1 MFDGLQ
7 SKLSDIFDGL
17 KKRGALKE
25 ADVDAALREIRVA
38 LLEADVAL
46 PVVKDFIDGVRE
58 KAVGQDVLRSVSP
71 GQQVVKVVH
80 DHLVTMLGGEMP
92 DGLRIDGTPPVAFV
106 MVGLQGSGKTTTS
119 AKIALRL
126 KNRDKKKVLLA
137 SLDVYRPAAQQQLQQ
152 LGQQIETT
160 VLTPVFGEQPV
171 AIAKLR
177 RGDLGYRGPFAHR
190 PGIDGRSAK
199 NPRCRESVGNAF
211 GDGCDDRPRR
221 RQPGPRI

>member
-80 DHLVTMLGGEMP
+80 DHLVAMLGGEMP
-92 DGLRIDGTPPVAFV
+92 DGLRIDGNPPVAFL
-106 MVGLQGSGKTTTS
+106 MVGL
-119 AKIALRL
+119 
-126 KNRDKKKVLLA
+126 
-137 SLDVYRPAAQQQLQQ
+137 
-152 LGQQIETT
+152 
-160 VLTPVFGEQPV
+160 
-171 AIAKLR
+171 
-177 RGDLGYRGPFAHR
+177 
-190 PGIDGRSAK
+190 
-199 NPRCRESVGNAF
+199 
-211 GDGCDDRPRR
+211 
-221 RQPGPRI
+221 